1 MPPAYPQRRTA
12 AQMLVLCCA
21 FWAFSFPAMKS
32 LELIGRQ
39 HAPGNSSVFF
49 AAWCITLRFGLAAVL
64 VGLVGVRQLRGM
76 TRREWKQG
84 IGLGALGGLG
94 LLLQMDGMAYT
105 QASTS
110 AFLTQ
115 GYCVWLP
122 LWFALSRRR
131 KPPAAVMV
139 ACLLVLAGGAFLAGV
154 DVGHPH
160 LGRGEWETLA
170 GSVVFTAQILWLERP
185 EFRGNNVLRF
195 SLVMFGILSLCLLP
209 VSLATVRNP
218 ADLVAAYGSLP
229 AAGLLAVLVGPC
241 TLFSFMLANRW
252 QPEVPA
258 TEAGLLYST
267 EPVFTAMVALFLPAM
282 ISEWSGIAYANERVT
297 WNLIVG
303 GGLVLAANLWL
314 QLGHH
319 SEDSAATPVANETP
333 VSVSGADRESAGRK

>member
-1 MPPAYPQRRTA
+1 MPAAYPHRRTA

-32 LELIGRQ
+32 LEMIGRQ
-39 HAPGNSSVFF
+39 HAPGNSTVFF
-49 AAWCITLRFGLAAVL
+49 AAWCITLRFGFAAVL
-64 VGLVGVRQLRGM
+64 VSLFGIRQLRGI

-131 KPPAAVMV
+131 KPPTAVIV
-139 ACLLVLAGGAFLAGV
+139 ACVLVLTGGALLAGV
-154 DVGHPH
+154 DLGHPH

-170 GSVVFTAQILWLERP
+170 GSVVFTAQILWLERS
-185 EFRGNNVLRF
+185 EFRGNHVQRF

-209 VSLATVRNP
+209 VALATARS
-218 ADLVAAYGSLP
+218 ASDLATAYSSLP
-229 AAGLLAVLVGPC
+229 AAVLLAVLVGPC

-267 EPVFTAMVALFLPAM
+267 EPVFTSMVALFLPAL
-282 ISEWSGIAYANERVT
+282 ISRGSGIDYPNERVT
-297 WNLIVG
+297 WNLVVG
-303 GGLVLAANLWL
+303 GGLVLVANLWL

-319 SEDSAATPVANETP
+319 SEDSAAAPVANETP
-333 VSVSGADRESAGRK
+333 VSVSGTDRDSAGRN